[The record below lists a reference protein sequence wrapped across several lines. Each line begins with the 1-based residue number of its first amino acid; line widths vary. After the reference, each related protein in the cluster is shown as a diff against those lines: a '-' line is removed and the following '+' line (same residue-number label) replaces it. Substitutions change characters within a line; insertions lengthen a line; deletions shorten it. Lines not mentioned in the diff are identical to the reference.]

1 MAYTPSL
8 EDITQHENSSGYK
21 PSLSDIPEERS
32 VNPRQLLNEFMRFD
46 KPDYTALQSFAQGMA
61 KGGQKIAQLLPGAP
75 NYNFEGVFGNKTTNP
90 QAEFA
95 GQYLPT
101 LISGVAGIPGIIG
114 SGLYGATQ
122 SEPNNRLK
130 EGLYSGLGA
139 LGGNLLG
146 TTIKGTGS
154 LINQLRGKLTPTSI
168 AKVAQNS
175 HDLMKKNAE
184 KIFSG
189 VSRNAS
195 ERGIDNIP
203 LDKSVIDEAKDFL
216 PKTRANKKLLD
227 RAETGNYDALRDL
240 QSDLGKRG
248 FKRKSSDLASENDE
262 GEEMLDTR
270 EKINEAISNHFRN
283 TGNNDLANELDKGR
297 KLYSNFKDIYYSR
310 PSLAKMVNE
319 DLRLVPKNVSSIFN
333 ENSIPMERF
342 RQAHPEIKNSLSQL
356 KTLNNLKKLGI
367 STGTAGG
374 IGGLL
379 YGYNQL
385 NKRSSSGSSRE
396 D

>member
-1 MAYTPSL
+1 MAYTPTL
-8 EDITQHENSSGYK
+8 EDINQHESLSGYQ
-21 PSLSDIPEERS
+21 PSLSDIPKENS
-32 VNPRQLLNEFMRFD
+32 FD
-46 KPDYTALQSFAQGMA
+46 ARKALRDVTTISNPDYTALQSLAQGMA

-90 QAEFA
+90 QAEFI
-95 GQYLPT
+95 GQYLPA
-101 LISGVAGIPGIIG
+101 LASGVAGLPGVIG

-122 SEPNNRLK
+122 AEPDNRFK
-130 EGLYSGLGA
+130 EGLISGLGA

-146 TTIKGTGS
+146 STIKGAGS
-154 LINQLRGKLTPTSI
+154 LINQLRGKLSPSSI
-168 AKVAQNS
+168 AKIAQDS

-189 VSRNAS
+189 VSKNAS
-195 ERGIDNIP
+195 DRGIDTVPINKNI
-203 LDKSVIDEAKDFL
+203 IDEAKDFL
-216 PKTRANKKLLD
+216 PNTRANKKLLD
-227 RAETGNYDALRDL
+227 KAETGNYDALRDL

-248 FKRKSSDLASENDE
+248 FKRKSSDLAAENDE

-319 DLRLVPKNVSSIFN
+319 DLRLVPKNTASIFN

-367 STGTAGG
+367 GTGVTGG
-374 IGGLL
+374 LGGLL
-379 YGYNQL
+379 YGYNEL
-385 NKRSSSGSSRE
+385 NKKSSSGRSRE